1 MDFTR
6 VRGTRDFLPEDEIPR
21 QQIIETIRETYEE
34 FGFSPL
40 DTPALETSEVLLA
53 KSESIRDE
61 IYIFKDKAG
70 REIGLRFDHT
80 VPLARVVAE
89 NPQLPLPFRRY
100 AIGKVWRYDRPQSG
114 RYREFT
120 QADVDIVGSK
130 DVIADFEVV
139 WAGTTALK
147 RIGVPPFE
155 VLYNSRRLIDAWGE
169 SIGLTRRSLVEF
181 VRTVDKW
188 FKIGEEGVREE
199 LRNKGLE
206 GFLDGFKDLFVDVS
220 ELPESTEALR
230 SAKEELVRFTEYL
243 EEARIPSRF
252 DPRMVRGLDYYTGIV
267 FETYVK
273 DRVNWGSI
281 GSGGRYDELIK
292 LLSGREVP
300 ATGYSIGVDRLFSLL
315 KEEGIVKPRKT
326 VTKVYVAPVGNVSRS
341 YVLKVVE
348 ELRSSGIP
356 TEFDVMGRKLRKQLE
371 YADSLEIPIVIVVG
385 AKEEAENIVKLKDM
399 RNGEERAVK
408 LAELVDAM
416 SHLL

>member
-1 MDFTR
+1 MDFTK

-21 QQIIETIRETYEE
+21 QRIIDIIRETYEE

-40 DTPALETSEVLLA
+40 ETPALETAEVLLA

-61 IYIFKDKAG
+61 IYLFKDKAG

-120 QADVDIVGSK
+120 QADIDIVGSK
-130 DVIADFEVV
+130 DVLADFEVV

-169 SIGLTRRSLVEF
+169 GVGLTGRSLVEF

-188 FKIGEEGVREE
+188 FKIEEEGVREE
-199 LRNKGLE
+199 LKSKGLE
-206 GFLDGFKDLFVDVS
+206 GYLEGFKELFVDVS
-220 ELPESTEALR
+220 ELPEDTEPLR
-230 SAKEELVRFTEYL
+230 RAKEELIRFTEYL
-243 EEARIPSRF
+243 EEAKIPARF

-267 FETYVK
+267 FETYV
-273 DRVNWGSI
+273 RERLNWGSI
-281 GSGGRYDELIK
+281 GSGGRYDELIR

-315 KEEGIVKPRKT
+315 KEEGIIESRKT
-326 VTKVYVAPVGNVSRS
+326 VTKIYVAPVGDVSTR
-341 YVLKVVE
+341 YLLEVVE
-348 ELRSSGIP
+348 LLRSSKIP
-356 TEFDVMGRKLRKQLE
+356 SEYDVMGRKLRKQLE
-371 YADSLEIPIVIVVG
+371 YADSLGIPVVLVVG
-385 AKEEAENIVKLKDM
+385 SKEEAEKTVRLKDM
-399 RNGEERAVK
+399 RSGEEKEVK
-408 LAELVDAM
+408 LSELVEELER
-416 SHLL
+416 LL